1 MHHLLKNN
9 VFFVKERVGMFKAAS
24 NYDIFDQQKNLLM
37 ECREPNLG
45 FFTKLL
51 RFTDYKNMTPFSVE
65 INTPDGMPILRV
77 QRGWTFFRSVVQ
89 VFDEKGALQGKFKQ
103 RLLSLGGKFDIL
115 DEQDNLMCSVSG
127 KWTAWEYTF
136 TRDNQSIAQITK
148 KWAGVGKE
156 LFTTADNYVVAID
169 PAVSENDEA
178 RLLILAAAVC
188 IDKVFKE

>member
-1 MHHLLKNN
+1 MHQLLRNN

-24 NYDIFDQQKNLLM
+24 NYDIFDEQKNLLM

-103 RLLSLGGKFDIL
+103 RLLSIGGKFDIL
-115 DEQDNLMCSVSG
+115 DEHDQLMCSVSG

-136 TRDNQSIAQITK
+136 TRNNQPIAQISK

-156 LFTTADNYVVAID
+156 LFTSADNYVVAID

>member
-1 MHHLLKNN
+1 MHHLLKRN
-9 VFFVKERVGMFKAAS
+9 VLFVKERVGMFKAAS
-24 NYDIFDQQKNLLM
+24 NYDIFDEQKNLLM

-103 RLLSLGGKFDIL
+103 RLLSIGGKFDIL
-115 DEQDNLMCSVSG
+115 DEQDKLMCSVSG

-136 TRDNQSIAQITK
+136 TRDNQPIAQISK
-148 KWAGVGKE
+148 KWG
-156 LFTTADNYVVAID
+156 Y
-169 PAVSENDEA
+169 SY
-178 RLLILAAAVC
+178 
-188 IDKVFKE
+188 

>member
-1 MHHLLKNN
+1 
-9 VFFVKERVGMFKAAS
+9 
-24 NYDIFDQQKNLLM
+24 
-37 ECREPNLG
+37 
-45 FFTKLL
+45 
-51 RFTDYKNMTPFSVE
+51 MTPFSVE

-103 RLLSLGGKFDIL
+103 RLLSIGGKFDIL
-115 DEQDNLMCSVSG
+115 DEQDQLMCSVSG

-136 TRDNQSIAQITK
+136 TRDNQPIAQISK

-156 LFTTADNYVVAID
+156 LFTSADNYVVSID
-169 PAVSENDEA
+169 PAVSENDEV
-178 RLLILAAAVC
+178 RPLILAAAVC

>member
-45 FFTKLL
+45 FFTKFL
-51 RFTDYKNMTPFSVE
+51 RFTDYKKMTPFSVE

-115 DEQDNLMCSVSG
+115 DEQDKLMCSVSG

-136 TRDNQSIAQITK
+136 TRDNQAIAQITK

-169 PAVSENDEA
+169 PTVSENDEA

>member
-1 MHHLLKNN
+1 MHHLLKRN
-9 VFFVKERVGMFKAAS
+9 VLFVKERVGMFKAAS
-24 NYDIFDQQKNLLM
+24 NYDIFDEQKNLLM

-51 RFTDYKNMTPFSVE
+51 RFTDYKNMTQFSVE

-103 RLLSLGGKFDIL
+103 RLLSIGGKFDIL
-115 DEQDNLMCSVSG
+115 DEQDKLMCSVSG

-136 TRDNQSIAQITK
+136 TRNNQPIAQISK

-156 LFTTADNYVVAID
+156 LFTSADNYVVAID
-169 PAVSENDEA
+169 PAVSENDEV

>member
-115 DEQDNLMCSVSG
+115 DEQDKLMCSVSG

-136 TRDNQSIAQITK
+136 MRDNQAIAQITK

-169 PAVSENDEA
+169 PTVSENDEA